1 MGILERGERKK
12 GSERTFEELMAKHF
26 QNLLEYTV
34 HEYKHLGSSAKTLK
48 LVEVKQIYTKTLQLN
63 C

>member
-1 MGILERGERKK
+1 MGVLERERKK
-12 GSERTFEELMAKHF
+12 GSERTFEELMAKNF

-34 HEYKHLGSSAKTLK
+34 HEYKQLGSSAKTLK
-48 LVEVKQIYTKTLQLN
+48 LVEVKQTYTKTLQLN